1 MFLPLQSLLS
11 CAAHASGAVA
21 LVYYLFQY
29 WPCDYYW
36 YIFGFCSAFPG
47 FMELMTML
55 GVACFH
61 VELWSVYCYTNSKIS
76 NFQKWY
82 LLLFFNRFKDF
93 LKGIIMINT
102 QTRHIYFYCFFFFFL
117 RVKLKFKEK
126 WGKLS
131 DVSVLL
137 KNE

>member
-1 MFLPLQSLLS
+1 MRISGLVPARFLTIVAHLVIVIVIFWAKDENIKQCLPSTYTQSEYDAKDLQMIIGLSVALGLFGIELIGFIGGISMFLPLQSLLS

-61 VELWSVYCYTNSKIS
+61 VEL
-76 NFQKWY
+76 
-82 LLLFFNRFKDF
+82 
-93 LKGIIMINT
+93 
-102 QTRHIYFYCFFFFFL
+102 
-117 RVKLKFKEK
+117 
-126 WGKLS
+126 
-131 DVSVLL
+131 
-137 KNE
+137 